1 MAQLQMI
8 INSKKLLFFL
18 PFVATTLFGD
28 ISYKVENTNITLS
41 QGKSIAEDKR
51 YVYNYNRARAYVN
64 YTNEGY
70 FASVIGDVVNYLG
83 DSYTSSSGF
92 EYLKN
97 SHANTPFRAQT
108 NFKDYGDG
116 SIYAK
121 LYRAYVGYEDSKN
134 RVVAGLQNI
143 SMGVGR
149 IWTPTNIFNPKN
161 SYAIEPDEIYG
172 VSAASYVRHLS
183 DTSRVIFVAS
193 QNAEK
198 KFKYAG
204 GYKGYLGFVDIGV
217 NVVESKKTKML
228 AYEIEGNLADTGIE
242 LRSEA
247 GYIKSTLFN
256 DLKQEY
262 ETEFFQG
269 ILGAEYGFRNGV
281 SVVFET
287 LYSSK
292 DFTNKERAL
301 NLNSDILSNL
311 LSANFYSGVTLSYSF
326 NLFLEAS
333 LLYIE
338 SFGDKNSRFVSPSL
352 KYTLNDYNSFTI
364 GAQILNG
371 KEESEFGAYENSYFF
386 KWCLSF

>member
-1 MAQLQMI
+1 MI
-8 INSKKLLFFL
+8 INNKKLLFFL
-18 PFVATTLFGD
+18 PFVAITLFGD
-28 ISYKVENTNITLS
+28 MSYKVENTNITLS
-41 QGKSIAEDKR
+41 QGSSAVEYKR
-51 YVYNYNRARAYVN
+51 HIYNYNRVRVYAN

-70 FASVIGDVVNYLG
+70 FASVIGDAVNYLG
-83 DSYTSSSGF
+83 DSYTSSNGF

-97 SHANTPFRAQT
+97 SRANTPFESQT

-116 SIYAK
+116 SVYVK

-183 DTSRVIFVAS
+183 DTSHVTFVAS

-217 NVVESKKTKML
+217 NVVHSEKTKML
-228 AYEIEGNLADTGIE
+228 GYEIEGNLADTGIE

-247 GYIKSTLFN
+247 GYIKSTLFDALN
-256 DLKQEY
+256 QEY
-262 ETEFFQG
+262 EVEFFQG

-292 DFTNKERAL
+292 EFTNEERLL
-301 NLNSDILSNL
+301 NINSDILSNL
-311 LSANFYSGVTLSYSF
+311 LNANFYGGVTLSYSF
-326 NLFLEAS
+326 NLFLDAS

-338 SFGDKNSRFVSPSL
+338 SFGNKNSRFISPSL
-352 KYTLNDYNSFTI
+352 NYTLNDYNSFTI

-386 KWCLSF
+386 KWRLSF